1 MKDPERGGEF
11 RPALRR
17 HLLRETGDADLKPAG
32 RPRAWL
38 SRLAASRHG
47 KEESRGDGQ
56 AAPALH
62 TLRTK
67 VNKWCAGLAAAAVV
81 AAGCAFLLLKP
92 RVIAV
97 RVYSDYSF
105 RLQHPNWQDLVESRF
120 RDAGLIFKQSG
131 TGVRWKVL
139 SSDSTDPTSD
149 LPTLDSRR
157 RVLPQQSDHKAAV
170 LVSFTGIHEGDRIGS
185 TNPFSG
191 TAIVVD
197 FPDRSESANTVIL
210 AENLALMFAALV
222 DPAWVQSASAADP
235 QSVRFPPPR
244 RHLDSPGAPL
254 QFR

>member
-17 HLLRETGDADLKPAG
+17 HLLRETGDADLKTAS

-38 SRLAASRHG
+38 SRLSASRHG

-149 LPTLDSRR
+149 LPNLDTRR
-157 RVLPQQSDHKAAV
+157 SALSQRGDDQAAV
-170 LVSFTGIHEGDRIGS
+170 LVAFTCLPQGDYAG
-185 TNPFSG
+185 P
-191 TAIVVD
+191 
-197 FPDRSESANTVIL
+197 
-210 AENLALMFAALV
+210 
-222 DPAWVQSASAADP
+222 
-235 QSVRFPPPR
+235 
-244 RHLDSPGAPL
+244 
-254 QFR
+254 